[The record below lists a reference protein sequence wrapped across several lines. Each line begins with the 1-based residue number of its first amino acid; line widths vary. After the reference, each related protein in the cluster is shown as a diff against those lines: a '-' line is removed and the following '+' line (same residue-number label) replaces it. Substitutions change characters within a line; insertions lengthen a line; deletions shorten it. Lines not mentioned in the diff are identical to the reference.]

1 MKKKDKYI
9 VLVHKIIFGLL
20 LAAVLVF
27 LVFGEML
34 MPKENPTDSG
44 MCTLYEGDWTRVYP
58 NGNKTSIE
66 IPTTCDAKWGEV
78 VRLETVLPQSQQA
91 QCFAIRASQQD
102 MRIYVD
108 EQLRKE
114 YTTKG
119 TRLFG
124 TCSASAYV
132 FFEVGPEDAGKLLAI
147 EQTSNS
153 EYSGFINEMYVGDK
167 YDIALFFM
175 KECAGVLLVS
185 FFMFV
190 ISFVTVFSGC
200 VMRFVYKRKVDI
212 TYLGL
217 GILQISLAMITQSRV
232 RQFFLPNGSIASH
245 VGFLLTMLIPY
256 PFIVYVCRLQ
266 NDRYIKFYKRLSQ
279 VVAINFLL
287 STLLQIAGIVE
298 LTESSIV
305 AYALIAVMIVS
316 FAVTICLDIKKGL
329 LGEYGEVVIGIVVMI
344 FATVWEL
351 YVNLYPESPYY
362 GGVVLSYGLIL
373 LLFVAGIKTARE
385 MLDIER
391 EKQSA
396 IAAGAAKT
404 RFLANMSHEIRT
416 PINTIIGMNEMI
428 LRENNDSAIEEYA
441 QSVQSASKLLL
452 GLVNDV
458 LDFSKIEAG
467 KLEIIETEYNL
478 SKLLHDVVEGIKAR
492 AQSKNLKLEVLIE
505 NPLPAVL
512 KGDEIRIRQILNN
525 LLSNAVKYTKEGT
538 VTLKVKGLREEE
550 RFLLHMSV
558 KDTGMGIKEEDLK
571 KLFSR
576 FQRLEEEKNRYIEGT
591 GLGLN
596 ITRQLAELMD
606 GNIEVSSVYGEG
618 SCFTVIIPQEI
629 VRQEEMKE
637 NRKGLYAPT
646 AEILVVDD
654 NQMNLMVIG
663 ALLKR
668 TAVKLTKA
676 HGGLECLDL
685 CKKNKYDL
693 ILMDHMMPDP
703 DGIETLHL
711 LRKDKESLNRN
722 TEVIVLTANAIAGM
736 SDMYIAEG
744 FNDYLSKP
752 VVAEDLEEMLGKHLP
767 AEKIEFN

>member
-20 LAAVLVF
+20 LTAVLVF

-102 MRIYVD
+102 MQIYVD

-132 FFEVGPEDAGKLLAI
+132 FFEVGPEDAGKVLAI

-153 EYSGFINEMYVGDK
+153 EYSGFINEMYVGNK
-167 YDIALFFM
+167 YDIALFFL
-175 KECAGVLLVS
+175 KECAGVLFVS
-185 FFMFV
+185 FCMFI
-190 ISFVTVFSGC
+190 ISFITVFSGC

-287 STLLQIAGIVE
+287 STLLQIVGIVE

-305 AYALIAVMIVS
+305 AYALIAVMIIS

-329 LGEYGEVVIGIVVMI
+329 LGEYGEVVIGIIVMI

-351 YVNLYPESPYY
+351 YVNLYPESPHY

-492 AQSKNLKLEVLIE
+492 AQSKSLKLEVLIE

-538 VTLKVKGLREEE
+538 VTLKVKGIREEE

-558 KDTGMGIKEEDLK
+558 KDTGIGIKEEDLK

>member
-629 VRQEEMKE
+629 VRQEEIKE

>member
-1 MKKKDKYI
+1 
-9 VLVHKIIFGLL
+9 
-20 LAAVLVF
+20 
-27 LVFGEML
+27 GE
-34 MPKENPTDSG
+34 
-44 MCTLYEGDWTRVYP
+44 
-58 NGNKTSIE
+58 
-66 IPTTCDAKWGEV
+66 
-78 VRLETVLPQSQQA
+78 
-91 QCFAIRASQQD
+91 
-102 MRIYVD
+102 
-108 EQLRKE
+108 
-114 YTTKG
+114 
-119 TRLFG
+119 
-124 TCSASAYV
+124 
-132 FFEVGPEDAGKLLAI
+132 
-147 EQTSNS
+147 
-153 EYSGFINEMYVGDK
+153 
-167 YDIALFFM
+167 
-175 KECAGVLLVS
+175 
-185 FFMFV
+185 
-190 ISFVTVFSGC
+190 
-200 VMRFVYKRKVDI
+200 
-212 TYLGL
+212 
-217 GILQISLAMITQSRV
+217 
-232 RQFFLPNGSIASH
+232 
-245 VGFLLTMLIPY
+245 
-256 PFIVYVCRLQ
+256 
-266 NDRYIKFYKRLSQ
+266 
-279 VVAINFLL
+279 
-287 STLLQIAGIVE
+287 
-298 LTESSIV
+298 
-305 AYALIAVMIVS
+305 
-316 FAVTICLDIKKGL
+316 
-329 LGEYGEVVIGIVVMI
+329 
-344 FATVWEL
+344 
-351 YVNLYPESPYY
+351 
-362 GGVVLSYGLIL
+362 VLSYGLIL
-373 LLFVAGIKTARE
+373 LLFVAGSKTARE

-538 VTLKVKGLREEE
+538 VTLKVKGIREEE

-618 SCFTVIIPQEI
+618 SCFTLIIPQEI
-629 VRQEEMKE
+629 VRQEEIKE

>member
-20 LAAVLVF
+20 LTAVLVF
-27 LVFGEML
+27 LIFGEML

-44 MCTLYEGDWTRVYP
+44 TCTIYEGDWTRVYP

-66 IPTTCDAKWGEV
+66 IPTTCDAKRGEV

-124 TCSASAYV
+124 NSSASAYV
-132 FFEVGPEDAGKLLAI
+132 FFEISPEDSGKVLTI
-147 EQTSNS
+147 EQTSKT
-153 EYSGFINEMYVGDK
+153 EYSGFINEVYVGDK
-167 YDIALFFM
+167 YDISMFFV
-175 KECAGVLLVS
+175 KECAGVLFVSLCMFIVS
-185 FFMFV
+185 F
-190 ISFVTVFSGC
+190 ITVFSGC
-200 VMRFVYKRKVDI
+200 VMRIVYRRKVDI

-217 GILQISLAMITQSRV
+217 GILQLSLAMITESRV

-245 VGFLLTMLIPY
+245 VGFLLTMLVPY

-279 VVAINFLL
+279 AVAINFLL
-287 STLLQIAGIVE
+287 SITLQIAGVVD
-298 LTESSIV
+298 LTESTV
-305 AYALIAVMIVS
+305 AAYALIAIMIIA
-316 FAVTICLDIKKGL
+316 FAVTICMDIKKGRI
-329 LGEYGEVVIGIVVMI
+329 GEYGEVIIGIVVMI
-344 FATVWEL
+344 FVTVWEM
-351 YVNLYPESPYY
+351 YVTFYPESTHY

-385 MLDIER
+385 MLEVER

-396 IAAGAAKT
+396 IAAGAAKS

-478 SKLLHDVVEGIKAR
+478 SKLLHDVVEGIKPR

-505 NPLPAVL
+505 NHLPAVL

-538 VTLKVKGLREEE
+538 VTLKIKGIREEE
-550 RFLLHMSV
+550 RFLLHIAV
-558 KDTGMGIKEEDLK
+558 KDTGIGIKEEDLK

-596 ITRQLAELMD
+596 ITRQLAELMG
-606 GNIEVSSVYGEG
+606 GNVEVSSIYGEG

-629 VRQEEMKE
+629 VRQEEIKE

-654 NQMNLMVIG
+654 NQMNLMVLG